1 MVQAQIQTNGNL
13 IAGDHY
19 RWCAEYSAPEV
30 TNPPYIILSDIFT
43 VGDNPSAI
51 INVEIPDVHGDS
63 PELPLARA
71 VMRVARLGH
80 GSVQSDDL
88 IVSPIFSVP
97 PFVAFVGITYTP
109 TGANLDDYFAWRRIN
124 PNDTLDAIIQIK
136 KDVFDA
142 AKSVEENI
150 QFNVNLF
157 VEYDYSLPKFLFYL
171 GGPVKPKTIIIEF
184 ADNKL
189 GLNYNLEAFPKTV
202 PISGTAYAHH
212 PVSYTDD
219 ITIGHKKIPITK
231 TAPRTAQYSIARNAH
246 EHTTFPSDLHY
257 YLLQLISSGINNLP
271 VPQKII
277 ITEYITSGPDV
288 ARPYFKKVGELRPPI
303 ITRVINGDDALC
315 TFIDNAV
322 DAVMQDGKTY
332 YIGIADSTVAQL
344 SGPILYDT
352 TQTAG
357 HGGIEMGTYRDQDN
371 DFITFR
377 LHRDYHNLDADAN
390 TRAIIE
396 HIKSGSGILPE
407 GTVIDILNKPD
418 ADGNATHFETL
429 ILQSAA
435 VFNEYNPTTE
445 YYGVSLELGLGHR
458 ADFQDKVLGFRI
470 PVNFNTDYDYQCR
483 AVLSVPL
490 DNQELSP
497 TIISLFSYAIPPDD
511 RVLLEQ
517 ILDTVQANNVIVS
530 NNKTSIVGLTEDI
543 DEMRRNI
550 ADSEYD
556 SYTGATVTH
565 HIPIHDHVS
574 GDRISFE
581 NVSIIKSIFGKF
593 GSPVPTPITLT
604 IQKLDGNNLVGE
616 VLHTQTFESPLGS
629 LGEEVSVKLDKL
641 VELEAGDYAFGYVSG
656 EVAAYFGTASQDAKN
671 PGNTKLRWYAGDAAV
686 SEENG
691 TYTTVKIT
699 YNEKLGLG
707 EILKPIN
714 DITDF
719 ADEKLTYTEISE
731 SHRRVKLHKDGK
743 VIATWD
749 ETKLDNVWT
758 RSSVMRS

>member
-1 MVQAQIQTNGNL
+1 MTQFQIETNGNL

-19 RWCAEYSAPEV
+19 RWCAEYSEHETV
-30 TNPPYIILSDIFT
+30 NPPYIILSDIFT
-43 VGDNPSAI
+43 VEDNPSAT
-51 INVEIPDVHGDS
+51 INVEIPDVHGDA

-71 VMRVARLGH
+71 VIRVARIGY
-80 GSVQSDDL
+80 GSVQSDEL
-88 IVSPIFSVP
+88 IVNPTFSVQP
-97 PFVAFVGITYTP
+97 LIQNPGITYAP
-109 TGANLDDYFAWRRIN
+109 TGADLDEYFDWRRIN
-124 PNDTLDAIIQIK
+124 PNDTLGAIIQIK

-189 GLNYNLEAFPKTV
+189 GLNYNLEALPTTSS
-202 PISGTAYAHH
+202 ISGTAYAHH

-219 ITIGHKKIPITK
+219 ITIGHKKIPISK
-231 TAPRTAQYSIARNAH
+231 IAPRTAQYSIAKNAH

-271 VPQKII
+271 APQKII

-288 ARPYFKKVGELRPPI
+288 AKPYYKKVGELRPPI
-303 ITRVINGDDALC
+303 ITRTIDGDDAIC
-315 TFIDNAV
+315 TFVDNTV
-322 DAVMQDGKTY
+322 DSVLQDGKTY
-332 YIGIADSTVAQL
+332 YIGIADGTLPQL

-357 HGGIEMGTYRDQDN
+357 HGGIEMGTYQDQGN

-390 TRAIIE
+390 TKNIIN
-396 HIKSGSGILPE
+396 HIKSGSGTLPI
-407 GTVIDILNKPD
+407 GTIIDILNKPD
-418 ADGNATHFETL
+418 ADGNATHFET
-429 ILQSAA
+429 ITLQSVA

-445 YYGVSLELGLGHR
+445 YYGVSLELGLGES

-470 PVNFNTDYDYQCR
+470 PVDYDQDYDYQCR

-497 TIISLFSYAIPPDD
+497 TIISLFSYTIPPDD
-511 RVLLEQ
+511 REILEQ
-517 ILDTVQANNVIVS
+517 ILGTVQNNNLIVS
-530 NNKTSIVGLTEDI
+530 GNNTSIVGLTEDI

-550 ADSEYD
+550 TDSEYD

-565 HIPIHDHVS
+565 YIPIHDHVS

-581 NVSIIKSIFGKF
+581 NVSIVKSIFGKF
-593 GSPVPTPITLT
+593 GSPVPTPITIT

-629 LGEEVSVKLDKL
+629 LGEEVTVKLDKL
-641 VELEAGDYAFGYVSG
+641 LELEAGDYAFGYVSG
-656 EVAAYFGTASQDAKN
+656 EVAGYFGTQILDAKN
-671 PGNTKLRWYAGDAAV
+671 PGNVKLRWRAGDTSV
-686 SEENG
+686 SNENG
-691 TYTTVKIT
+691 VYTAVKVT

-707 EILKPIN
+707 VILKPIN

-719 ADEKLTYTEISE
+719 SDEELTYTEISE
-731 SHRRVKLHKDGK
+731 SHRRVELHKGGK
-743 VIATWD
+743 VIATWN
-749 ETKLDNVWT
+749 ETQSGNVWT
-758 RSSVMRS
+758 RGNVVRT